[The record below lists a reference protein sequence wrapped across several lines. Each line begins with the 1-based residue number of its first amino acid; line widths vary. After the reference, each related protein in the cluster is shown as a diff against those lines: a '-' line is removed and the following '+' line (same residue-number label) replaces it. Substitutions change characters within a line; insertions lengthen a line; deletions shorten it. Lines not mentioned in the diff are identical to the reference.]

1 VINLHFAQISLELV
15 LHLLF
20 LKVSFIQSYGVLIVN
35 TRNIQSI
42 LGIVEFKIFSEF
54 FTSGA

>member
-42 LGIVEFKIFSEF
+42 LGIDEFKIFSEF